1 VWADGGETT
10 MSERCL
16 DGSSAWKLWLL
27 HGALEA
33 KTSEEVAQDSLF
45 SSSHCLS
52 LSAAMFHVYVLVY
65 AEEKFDER

>member
-1 VWADGGETT
+1 
-10 MSERCL
+10 MSERGL
-16 DGSSAWKLWLL
+16 GESSARKLWLL
-27 HGALEA
+27 HGAFEE

-65 AEEKFDER
+65 AKEKFDER